1 MSYTIN
7 LTSGAKLTD
16 VIDGSVDQSA
26 TDLTLIGRNIS
37 NYGTFLNDNFVY
49 LLENFASPTEP
60 PRPITGQLWYDTSVG
75 VLKVYNNRGFTPT
88 GNTIVSS
95 SQPSSLS
102 AGTLWID
109 SNNKQLKFYD
119 GVDLLT
125 AGPIYTSSQGSSGFV
140 VTDIIDTFQ
149 QNHTIVELRV
159 ADVLIGI
166 FSKDTFTPLNAID
179 GFSGSI
185 APGFNVAADASLT
198 FNMTV
203 SQALGLVDSNGDL
216 QTTDSF
222 MSKISDTF
230 ARGTVSLLNDIPV
243 KLGSGQEL
251 QVEVDA
257 VLTQFKST
265 KVGQNLQFTTRKS
278 NVLYEP
284 ALFINSDTSQVGIFT
299 DAPTH
304 TLDVNGDVRIRGDMI
319 VEGATTTINTTNLAV
334 EDFLIE
340 LGKVDTPS
348 DTTAN
353 NGGISLAGTTAK
365 TFVWKQSNA
374 AWVSSESIDLAPGRV
389 YKIGGSEVLSF
400 NSLGSSVHTASGLVE
415 VGALTRLT
423 AGYLSV
429 DNNIISYSY
438 TGATNGNIVLEPK
451 GTGTVDV
458 SNAKITRVAYPA
470 AGTDAANADYA
481 NDVAYSA
488 PLGISLNVGAIAYD
502 SSGFATIATNF
513 LNKIFPATERREGTI
528 LRAMCTNTTPETI
541 FIEYVQTGGV
551 WLYSLTIA

>member
-75 VLKVYNNRGFTPT
+75 VLKVYNNKGFTPT

-119 GVDLLT
+119 GVELVT
-125 AGPIYTSSQGSSGFV
+125 AGPIYTASQGSSGFV
-140 VTDIIDTFQ
+140 VNDVIDTYQ

-159 ADVLIGI
+159 ANVLIGI

-179 GFSGSI
+179 GFSGSLT
-185 APGFNVAADASLT
+185 PGFNVASDTSLA

-203 SQALGLVDSNGDL
+203 SQALGLIDSNGDL

-222 MSKISDTF
+222 MSKIDDTF
-230 ARGTVSLLNDIPV
+230 ARGTVSFLNDVPV

-265 KVGQNLQFTTRKS
+265 KVGQNLQLTTRKS
-278 NVLYEP
+278 NILYEP
-284 ALFINSDTSQVGIFT
+284 ALHINSDNSQVGIFT

-319 VEGATTTINTTNLAV
+319 VEGATTTINTTNLSV

-340 LGKVDTPS
+340 LGKVDTPTDS
-348 DTTAN
+348 TAN

-374 AWVSSESIDLAPGRV
+374 AWVSSESIDLAPGKV
-389 YKIGGSEVLSF
+389 YKIGGSEILSF
-400 NSLGSSVHTASGLVE
+400 NSLGTSVHTATGLVE
-415 VGALTRLT
+415 VGNLTRLT
-423 AGYLSV
+423 AARFSF
-429 DNNIISYSY
+429 DNDTISNSY
-438 TGATNGNIVLEPK
+438 TGAVDGNIVLQPR
-451 GTGTVDV
+451 GAGTVDV
-458 SNAKITRVAYPA
+458 SDARISSVQSPMSDY
-470 AGTDAANADYA
+470 DAANALYT
-481 NDVAYSA
+481 NDVAYST
-488 PLGISLNVGAIAYD
+488 PLGIALNVGAIAYD
-502 SSGFATIATNF
+502 SSGFATIAANF
-513 LNKIFPATERREGTI
+513 LNKIFPASERREGTI
-528 LRAMCTNTTPETI
+528 LRAMCTNATPETI
-541 FIEYVQTGGV
+541 FLEYVQTGGV